1 MRFPLV
7 LLLTAAAA
15 VAQVHPGIFGY
26 QVQSTSGTSGEFC
39 FVFDCTP
46 RPSTAVAGETL
57 TLRVNAPLQAFF
69 AIGLSLGA
77 SNCVP
82 FPLIHNDLV
91 LDMPIYT
98 LAVGVVSTPSPI
110 LACWGATETVLLPLP
125 PNLPQGFAFAT
136 QSVAAVPSTSVNSLA
151 FSVAVLT
158 TIL

>member
-26 QVQSTSGTSGEFC
+26 QVQSMSGTSGEFC

-46 RPSTAVAGETL
+46 RASTAVAGETL

-69 AIGLSLGA
+69 AIGVSLGA
-77 SNCVP
+77 TSCLP
-82 FPLIHNDLV
+82 IPPIGNDLV
-91 LDMPIYT
+91 LDPPVFT
-98 LAVGVVSTPSPI
+98 LAVGFVSTPSPI
-110 LACWGATETVLLPLP
+110 LACWGGTQTVLLPLP
-125 PNLPQGFAFAT
+125 PTLPQGFTFAT
-136 QSVAAVPSTSVNSLA
+136 QAGAAVPSTSVNSVA